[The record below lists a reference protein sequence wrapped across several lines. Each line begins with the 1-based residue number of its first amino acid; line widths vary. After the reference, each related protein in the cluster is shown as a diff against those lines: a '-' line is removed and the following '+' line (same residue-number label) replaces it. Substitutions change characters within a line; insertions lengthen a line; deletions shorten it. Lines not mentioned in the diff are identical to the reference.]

1 MARTI
6 ILLLDSFGI
15 GYAHDAEAYGD
26 KGADTLGHICDWLA
40 KNPRHAGEAPKPL
53 YLPHLAEHGL
63 QAAAELSRGAALP
76 AGLGAEHTIG
86 AYTYAQE
93 VSRGKDTLSGHW
105 EISGVPVKF
114 DWGYFPDVPKC
125 FPQELVDAIISQ
137 GNLPGVLAHSREL
150 TVFTNPLPN
159 SYHRFG
165 CDEAPR

>member
-40 KNPRHAGEAPKPL
+40 KNPRHAGEAPMPL
-53 YLPHLAEHGL
+53 HLPNLAERGL
-63 QAAAELSRGAALP
+63 QAAAELSRGEALP

-93 VSRGKDTLSGHW
+93 VSRGKDTL
-105 EISGVPVKF
+105 ERT
-114 DWGYFPDVPKC
+114 
-125 FPQELVDAIISQ
+125 L
-137 GNLPGVLAHSREL
+137 GNQRCAG
-150 TVFTNPLPN
+150 
-159 SYHRFG
+159 
-165 CDEAPR
+165 

>member
-53 YLPHLAEHGL
+53 HLPHLAEHGL
-63 QAAAELSRGAALP
+63 QAAAELSRGEALP

-125 FPQELVDAIISQ
+125 FPQELVDARVDRS
-137 GNLPGVLAHSREL
+137 SR
-150 TVFTNPLPN
+150 
-159 SYHRFG
+159 
-165 CDEAPR
+165 

>member
-26 KGADTLGHICDWLA
+26 KGADTLGHICEWLA
-40 KNPRHAGEAPKPL
+40 KKPRHAGEAPKPL

-63 QAAAELSRGAALP
+63 QAAAELSRGEALP

-93 VSRGKDTLSGHW
+93 VSRGRIH
-105 EISGVPVKF
+105 
-114 DWGYFPDVPKC
+114 
-125 FPQELVDAIISQ
+125 
-137 GNLPGVLAHSREL
+137 
-150 TVFTNPLPN
+150 
-159 SYHRFG
+159 
-165 CDEAPR
+165 

>member
-1 MARTI
+1 LPKKAGEKMARTI

-40 KNPRHAGEAPKPL
+40 KNPRHAGEAPMPL
-53 YLPHLAEHGL
+53 HLPHLAERGL
-63 QAAAELSRGAALP
+63 QAAAELSRGEALP

-93 VSRGKDTLSGHW
+93 VSRSKDTLSGHW

-114 DWGYFPDVPKC
+114 DWGYFPDTARPRGEHTLLSAGRGPAPPESA
-125 FPQELVDAIISQ
+125 FLLIPA
-137 GNLPGVLAHSREL
+137 SRAD
-150 TVFTNPLPN
+150 V
-159 SYHRFG
+159 SYLLFQSV
-165 CDEAPR
+165 